1 MVPFIYQHFI
11 KWNLE
16 FWPKPLLGVPI
27 HNTVLTLNLLI
38 ANYFRLKYKRL
49 NQPWKWMFDSNNTN
63 AARRYC
69 GMAFFG
75 NSCRSDKR
83 QQFNVCCNLHSFI
96 DTCGESTPGQWGA
109 ESKDKVPIYCKAS
122 TGDERKGNFVFCCR
136 HYCPCCQTLRYN
148 KGKKDH
154 RKFKT
159 NTSPKLSNDRAQLQG
174 GRDTQHLLVDSSVI
188 LSFCFTDDEAHF

>member
-49 NQPWKWMFDSNNTN
+49 NPPRKWMFDSNNTN

-75 NSCRSDKR
+75 NSCRSDKW
-83 QQFNVCCNLHSFI
+83 QQFHVCCNLHSFI
-96 DTCGESTPGQWGA
+96 NTCSESAPGQWGA

-122 TGDERKGNFVFCCR
+122 TGDERNGNFVFCCR
-136 HYCPCCQTLRYN
+136 HYCTCCQTLRYN
-148 KGKKDH
+148 EGKKDH

>member
-1 MVPFIYQHFI
+1 MVPFIYQHLI

-16 FWPKPLLGVPI
+16 LWPKPLLGVPI

-122 TGDERKGNFVFCCR
+122 TGDERNGNFVFCCR

-148 KGKKDH
+148 ERDRDH
-154 RKFKT
+154 RNLRWTPPLNCQKIGP
-159 NTSPKLSNDRAQLQG
+159 NCS

>member
-1 MVPFIYQHFI
+1 MVPFIYQHLI

-83 QQFNVCCNLHSFI
+83 QQFNVCCNLHSFV
-96 DTCGESTPGQWGA
+96 DTCGESTTGQWGA

-122 TGDERKGNFVFCCR
+122 TGDERNGNFVFYCR

-148 KGKKDH
+148 EGKKDH
-154 RKFKT
+154 RNLRWTPPLNCQKIGP
-159 NTSPKLSNDRAQLQG
+159 NCS